1 MTKQILAF
9 LFCFIRELNPY
20 SPLGARTQNPPP
32 PRALSLWLNRV
43 KDSTNPLLPPYIH
56 PKARGFIK
64 PLVLTLTL
72 RLEPLGSIRVKDSI
86 KPEGFNLWFY
96 HPPIFKYYY
105 VFITIFSSKKEII

>member
-32 PRALSLWLNRV
+32 PRALSLWQNRV

-72 RLEPLGSIRVKDSI
+72 R
-86 KPEGFNLWFY
+86 
-96 HPPIFKYYY
+96 PPIVSRFEQKK
-105 VFITIFSSKKEII
+105 FITTLNTL